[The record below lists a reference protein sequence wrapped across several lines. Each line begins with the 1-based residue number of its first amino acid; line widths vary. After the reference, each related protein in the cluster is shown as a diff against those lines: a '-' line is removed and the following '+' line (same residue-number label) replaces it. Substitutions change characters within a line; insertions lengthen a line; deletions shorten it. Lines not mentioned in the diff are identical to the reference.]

1 VASSSTEP
9 SDTLLV
15 EPSEVGMRL
24 DSFLVGRNLVPS
36 AAAARRALAVVRV
49 DGRIVK
55 KGYRLAA
62 GERVDFGGCP
72 DQQAVLKPTP
82 ELTLSLLYADEALIA
97 VDKPPGVPSHPLRAG
112 EGATV
117 AGAIV
122 ARYPECADA
131 SPDSREGG
139 LGHRLDI
146 GTSGVIVAARSR
158 PIWHRLREALSGPAC
173 KKTYL
178 AEVRGR
184 FPGTDDASKDFVLP
198 GDRPRSF
205 VVSCPIGRQG
215 RRGAKV
221 KIASGRQPLPAQT
234 LIALVETRPGG
245 ALVEAQLSHGRAH
258 QVRAHLAY
266 LGVPVVG
273 DTTYGEAAD
282 QAADQ
287 ASDPCCMT
295 LHLHAWSISFLHPT
309 TSKLLRIEAP
319 LPSWA
324 QRRL

>member
-1 VASSSTEP
+1 M
-9 SDTLLV
+9 LLV
-15 EPSEVGMRL
+15 EPSEAGMRL
-24 DSFLVGRNLVPS
+24 DSFLVKRNLAPS

-62 GERVDFGGCP
+62 GERVDFGESSE
-72 DQQAVLKPTP
+72 QSAVLKPTP
-82 ELTLSLLYADEALIA
+82 ELELSLLYADDALIA
-97 VDKPPGVPSHPLRAG
+97 VDKPPGIPSHPLRAG

-122 ARYPECADA
+122 ARFPECAEA

-146 GTSGVIVAARSR
+146 GTSGVLVAARSR

-173 KKTYL
+173 QKTYL
-178 AEVRGR
+178 AEVHGR
-184 FPGTDDASKDFVLP
+184 FPASDDVARDYVLP
-198 GDRPRSF
+198 GEQPHSF

-221 KIASGRQPLPAQT
+221 KLASGRHPLPAQT
-234 LIALVETRPGG
+234 LITLVEERPSG

-266 LGVPVVG
+266 LGLPVVG
-273 DTTYGEAAD
+273 DATYGEAAES
-282 QAADQ
+282 ADSPTI
-287 ASDPCCMT
+287 A
-295 LHLHAWSISFLHPT
+295 LHLHAWTLSFLHPT
-309 TSKLLRIEAP
+309 TGQPLRIEGP
-319 LPSWA
+319 LPPWA
-324 QRRL
+324 QRRH